1 MASQLSVELDG
12 VFPTKRF
19 NIKTTPAMSLND
31 VLRAAQEKAGSSPN
45 ARYVLKHGK
54 NILDLSLSVRLANLP
69 SGAKLTLSPATA
81 TANTTP
87 SAPQLKSQ
95 PVAKNDPAMPP
106 AAQQSPARK
115 QVVTIALQ
123 IEDGPRVIQKFNILE
138 TLWDVLKTIEQENS
152 LNLTKRESVP
162 PITPPSSNL
171 PKALK
176 SMSETAKNLAAQ
188 QAPLIYSFPLL
199 ILANKEFSTFSA
211 LKGTTLE
218 SCGLRGG
225 SNALIRLLWRLDPDI
240 RLINVLSEVDGPWER
255 MADIPNSQQITSPP
269 AANVHHVADK
279 NLLPSVTPPVPQAST
294 DDKSNLDATTE
305 KADPVTEGKREGFDR
320 SVRVFAP
327 PPETMDSSFASKIQ
341 LPDSFFEL
349 TATELKHAHAS
360 ARSANKAAQDAPL
373 MTKAMRDR
381 QDAERA
387 AKWPKTMIRVRF
399 PDRTCLEAA
408 FLSSENVD
416 ALFALV
422 DDSVRDQRRKYMLYI
437 SPPLQDLVSKRG
449 ISFWKAGLAPASMV
463 YFKWI
468 DGEVTGSFLSDDC
481 LSKIQEFPVPPANE
495 FIQDW
500 LATASEPS
508 QSAASEMNVEESVD
522 EQGDSRMGDS
532 QATGSNYKYDDNPV
546 EKKVPKWFK
555 IGKK

>member
-1 MASQLSVELDG
+1 
-12 VFPTKRF
+12 
-19 NIKTTPAMSLND
+19 
-31 VLRAAQEKAGSSPN
+31 
-45 ARYVLKHGK
+45 HGK

-81 TANTTP
+81 TTNTTP

-95 PVAKNDPAMPP
+95 PVAKTSNDPAMPP

-305 KADPVTEGKREGFDR
+305 KADPVTE
-320 SVRVFAP
+320 V
-327 PPETMDSSFASKIQ
+327 Q

-463 YFKWI
+463 YFNLTRI
-468 DGEVTGSFLSDDC
+468 PVTGSFLSDDC

-522 EQGDSRMGDS
+522 EQGDSRMGES